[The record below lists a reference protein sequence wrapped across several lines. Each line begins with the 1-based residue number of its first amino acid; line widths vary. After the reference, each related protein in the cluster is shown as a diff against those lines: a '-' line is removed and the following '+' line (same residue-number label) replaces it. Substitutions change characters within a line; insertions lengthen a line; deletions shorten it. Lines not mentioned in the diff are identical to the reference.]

1 MARKLTFEPHRIGRE
16 DYLALRKHWNEL
28 ETFEIIF
35 WVSSYNVT
43 NRWTE
48 GLSIPLEPHRKFLV
62 PMPDG
67 FKDRPSQ
74 VAPLVQR
81 DLKAT
86 PVPALIAQ
94 RPRLESRAEVEAAL
108 AACRKRKPYLTL
120 VSEKEA
126 LAFLPEGARRE
137 APGVFPDNLPVANWM
152 RLYAIFPKSGG
163 YRIQCTVAEAA
174 RGKIEPR
181 LWAQI
186 DWICARHDRAW
197 YAVGQAKRRLL
208 ALGET
213 EDAIYAL
220 DGDWKSF
227 TPKEQLTFAF
237 VRKMTVAPAAITDAD
252 VAGLRKLYTDTQ
264 VAELVYRASLAAML
278 NRAGEA
284 CGLPLE
290 D

>member
-1 MARKLTFEPHRIGRE
+1 V
-16 DYLALRKHWNEL
+16 

-35 WVSSYNVT
+35 WASSYNVT

-48 GLSIPLEPHRKFLV
+48 GLSIPLEAHRRFLV

-74 VAPLVQR
+74 VAPLVRR
-81 DLKAT
+81 DLGAT
-86 PVPALIAQ
+86 PAPALIAP
-94 RPRLESRAEVEAAL
+94 RPPLESRAEVEAAL
-108 AACRKRKPYLTL
+108 AACRQRKPYLTL
-120 VSEKEA
+120 PSEKAA
-126 LAFLPEGARRE
+126 LAFLPEGIRQE
-137 APGVFPDNLPVANWM
+137 APGVFPDNVPVTNWM

-163 YRIQCTVAEAA
+163 YRIQCTLAEAA
-174 RGKIEPR
+174 RGTIEPR
-181 LWAQI
+181 LRAQI
-186 DWICARHDRAW
+186 DWICARQDRAW

-227 TPKEQLTFAF
+227 TAKEQLTFAF
-237 VRKMTVAPAAITDAD
+237 VRKMTVAPAAVTDAD
-252 VAGLRKLYTDTQ
+252 VDRLRKLYSDTQ

-278 NRAGEA
+278 DRAAEA